1 MDYQKNH
8 KEIHEFFFFDQKKRY
23 MSLSTIFKEK
33 KMMNEEFVVKVW
45 VDILILFFGKKEVKN
60 NVRMLEDSFCGKSR
74 LKK

>member
-1 MDYQKNH
+1 MQ
-8 KEIHEFFFFDQKKRY
+8 R
-23 MSLSTIFKEK
+23 K

>member
-1 MDYQKNH
+1 
-8 KEIHEFFFFDQKKRY
+8 
-23 MSLSTIFKEK
+23 MSLSTRCKEK

-60 NVRMLEDSFCGKSR
+60 NVHMLEDSFCGKSR